1 MTTHSSILAWRI
13 PWTEEPGRL
22 QSMDG
27 ITESDTTELLTH
39 THTHTHTLQHLK
51 VRNFHIKVQISGFP
65 GIIRSL
71 NTVPA
76 FPHGMGAKRLSRL

>member
-1 MTTHSSILAWRI
+1 
-13 PWTEEPGRL
+13 
-22 QSMDG
+22 MDRGARQATVHG

-39 THTHTHTLQHLK
+39 THTHTHTLQHLI